1 MLPRKALVMVMDFL
15 AADSFWDGSNTR
27 PSQSMQFRGPD
38 KVDLFVLGESRSRAL
53 ARKHIKY
60 LNSNHKIPRIPN
72 TPRDPPNVDATTPK
86 KQPPIYQMM
95 K

>member
-1 MLPRKALVMVMDFL
+1 MLPRKALLMVMYV

-27 PSQSMQFRGPD
+27 PSQSTQFRGPD
-38 KVDLFVLGESRSRAL
+38 KVDLFVLRESRSRAL
-53 ARKHIKY
+53 VRRHIKD
-60 LNSNHKIPRIPN
+60 LISNRKIPRISN
-72 TPRDPPNVDATTPK
+72 APRDRLNVDAATPK